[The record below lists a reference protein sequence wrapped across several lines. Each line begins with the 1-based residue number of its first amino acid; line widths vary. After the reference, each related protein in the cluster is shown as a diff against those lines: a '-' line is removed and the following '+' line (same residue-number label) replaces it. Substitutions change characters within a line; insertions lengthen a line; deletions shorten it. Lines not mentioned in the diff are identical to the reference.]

1 MKHTRSMYYNPTTE
15 SKELFLFITNDSF
28 LYHHHTQPI
37 IENLKKKAVKGIYE
51 TEKAVDLYYY
61 LATAGSEKYFKD
73 FGYKFNVTDRYT
85 VAVDLE
91 AYYKDDEV
99 FYELNNK

>member
-1 MKHTRSMYYNPTTE
+1 MKHTKTMIYRPSAE
-15 SKELFLFITNDSF
+15 ASELFIYTVNNSE
-28 LYHHHTQPI
+28 LYHNHITPI
-37 IENLKKKAVKGIYE
+37 INNLKKKAVKGIYE

-61 LATAGSEKYFKD
+61 LATEASNKYYKD
-73 FGYKFNVTDRYT
+73 YGYRFSVTDRYT

>member
-1 MKHTRSMYYNPTTE
+1 MKHTKSMIYKPSAE
-15 SKELFLFITNDSF
+15 AKELFMYATNDSF

-37 IENLKKKAVKGIYE
+37 INNLKKKAVKGIYE

-61 LATAGSEKYFKD
+61 LTTEASNKYYKD
-73 FGYKFNVTDRYT
+73 FGYKFSVTDRYT

-91 AYYKDDEV
+91 AYYKDDEI